1 LLQKRGHEV
10 HIAEDGP
17 HALQILQ
24 QFSPDV
30 ALVDIGL
37 PGMNGYDLAR
47 RIREQ
52 PQFRSLMLVAQTGW
66 ANEED
71 RQRSREAGFNYHLA
85 KPINHARLRE
95 ILAECQS

>member
-1 LLQKRGHEV
+1 MYP
-10 HIAEDGP
+10 GP

-24 QFSPDV
+24 EFSPDV

-52 PQFRSLMLVAQTGW
+52 PQFKNLMLIAQTGW

-71 RQRSREAGFNYHLA
+71 RLRSREAGFNYHLA

-95 ILAECQS
+95 ILTECQR